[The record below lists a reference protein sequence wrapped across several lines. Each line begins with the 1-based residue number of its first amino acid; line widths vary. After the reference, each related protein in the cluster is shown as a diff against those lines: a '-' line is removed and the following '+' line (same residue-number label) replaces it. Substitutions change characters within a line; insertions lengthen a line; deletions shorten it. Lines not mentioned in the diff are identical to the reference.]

1 MFGERLYARPW
12 DSGYETRDLPTMHGP
27 EPIEVTSDGTVW
39 AVWRDDSGSA
49 VFGYREA
56 DGWTMVGEWPFDGGY
71 LRVSDRGEVWALDH
85 IGWGFFG
92 VHRFVDGVWR
102 EEEGS
107 PPIARATTGADVGVD
122 GTFWGIRDLYEGR
135 DLLFRFDGTEWTTFE
150 PPDGSLTDVAMR
162 ELAKDG
168 WVPDDLQRSRWGEPH
183 VAPDGSLWV
192 PSRLGVMDP
201 DPALGGGHRSVCGPG
216 IDGVARFDG
225 ETWSR
230 FLQGRCVEVMDIAAD
245 GSVWLLASKSD
256 ARFPLAH
263 VYVITPEAVAA
274 TR

>member
-1 MFGERLYARPW
+1 ME
-12 DSGYETRDLPTMHGP
+12 GP
-27 EPIEVTSDGTVW
+27 YPVEVTSDGTVW

-49 VFGYREA
+49 VFGYLEG
-56 DGWTMVGEWPFDGGY
+56 DGWTTVGDWPFHAPYGGY
-71 LRVSDRGEVWALDH
+71 LRVSDRGEVWAVVH
-85 IGWGFFG
+85 GGWGFFTA
-92 VHRFVDGVWR
+92 HRFVDGAWR

-107 PPIARATTGADVGVD
+107 RPLDSGDWGFKPPADVGVD
-122 GTFWGIRDLYEGR
+122 GTFWGISEHSLVS
-135 DLLFRFDGTEWTTFE
+135 FDGTGWTTFE
-150 PPDGSLTDVAMR
+150 PPDWSRTDAAMR
-162 ELAKDG
+162 ELAEDGDG
-168 WVPDDLQRSRWGEPH
+168 WVPDHPSRTRWGEPH

-192 PSRLGVMDP
+192 PSRLGVIERDP
-201 DPALGGGHRSVCGPG
+201 DLGGGHRNVCGHG

-230 FLQGRCVEVMDIAAD
+230 FLPGRCVEVMDTAAD

-274 TR
+274 TE